1 LRSITTLGKR
11 KKAQKN
17 NETEGRERRSKSG
30 YARKKKTESAETAQG
45 SFIWADHF
53 WCLSFSRDLTEYND
67 NNSVTVMLTATQL
80 PLRENDDEDDDGEM
94 Y

>member
-1 LRSITTLGKR
+1 MH
-11 KKAQKN
+11 
-17 NETEGRERRSKSG
+17 ERR
-30 YARKKKTESAETAQG
+30 RQLAETAQG

-53 WCLSFSRDLTEYND
+53 WCGSFSRDLTEYND

-80 PLRENDDEDDDGEM
+80 PLIEDDDENDDGEM